1 MKRRNLLS
9 FTALGTATAALTA
22 CQTEVS
28 TIVRGSKPSPLVEWQ
43 MATSWPTTL
52 DTLYGTAQ
60 YVAERVSA
68 LTEKRFTIK
77 TFVSGEMVPGNQV
90 LDAVQAGSVQC
101 GHTGAYYYLDKN
113 PAFAFGT
120 AIPFGLNAR
129 QQKAWL
135 LEGGGSELMNQLY
148 AEFNV
153 LAFPAGNTGGQ
164 MGGWFKREV
173 NTVADLKGLKMR
185 IPGLGGAILSRLGVQ
200 VETIAGES
208 LFLAL
213 EREVLDAAEWVG
225 PHDDEKLGLHKV
237 AKFYYYPGWWEPG
250 SSFDLI
256 INRNAWD
263 QLPIAYQAVL
273 QAAAAQANAQCL
285 AQYDRLNPQAL
296 TRLVKQGTQ
305 LKFFS
310 PAILKAC
317 QQESIAF
324 LEEQALTD
332 PSFQDLYRSWKTF
345 KETIEP
351 WHKISE

>member
-1 MKRRNLLS
+1 MKRRHLLS
-9 FTALGTATAALTA
+9 YTALGTATAALTA

-28 TIVRGSKPSPLVEWQ
+28 TIVRGSKPNPQVEWQ

-52 DTLYGTAQ
+52 DTLYGAAQ

-77 TFVSGEMVPGNQV
+77 TFASGEMVPSHQV
-90 LDAVQAGSVQC
+90 LDAVRVGTMQC

-129 QQKAWL
+129 QQNAWL
-135 LEGGGSELMNQLY
+135 LEGGGSEVMNKLY

-153 LAFPAGNTGGQ
+153 LAFPAANTGGQ

-185 IPGLGGAILSRLGVQ
+185 IPGLGGTILSRLGVQ
-200 VETIAGES
+200 VETIAGEN

-256 INRNAWD
+256 INRDAWD
-263 QLPIAYQAVL
+263 QLPPAYQAVL
-273 QAAAAQANAQCL
+273 QAAATQANARCL
-285 AQYDRLNPQAL
+285 AQYDRLNPEAL

-305 LKFFS
+305 LKSFS
-310 PAILKAC
+310 KNILKAC

-332 PSFQDLYRSWKTF
+332 PLFKDVYRGWKTF
-345 KETIEP
+345 KDKIEP
-351 WHKISE
+351 WHEMSE

>member
-9 FTALGTATAALTA
+9 YTALGTATAALTA

-28 TIVRGSKPSPLVEWQ
+28 TIVRGSKPNPLVEWH

-129 QQKAWL
+129 QQNAWL

-148 AEFNV
+148 AKFNV

-185 IPGLGGAILSRLGVQ
+185 IPGLGGTILSRLGVQ
-200 VETIAGES
+200 VETIAGEN

-213 EREVLDAAEWVG
+213 EREVLDAAEWIG
-225 PHDDEKLGLHKV
+225 PHDDEKLELHKV

-256 INRNAWD
+256 INREAWE

-273 QAAAAQANAQCL
+273 QSAAAQANVRCL

-332 PSFQDLYRSWKTF
+332 PSFQDVYRSWKTF